1 MPARLPHG
9 SDWTMHKLFRD
20 NNIRWFD
27 ASRRRAFSLAEMV
40 VAMGILV
47 LMLALVGQVF
57 SLTVKSTGQAT
68 ALVHLNQ
75 ALRAFEETI
84 RADLRGVYP
93 GRSLMVIQG
102 NSVDA
107 FWTTADAEAS
117 GGAMPSGGYPHPPDP
132 ERDAAT
138 AAGADVLNAS
148 GIAIRTLPRA
158 DILMMFTNRKGR
170 SYRDPEIQSDLQQ
183 VVYGHAE
190 SGEYVLDANA
200 DAASPFVFKNAI
212 AGAGMFP
219 SGASGTPAAP
229 FPAQQWHLAR
239 RSIQL
244 IPSAAPGLIASG
256 KALDWVTDLFQNARG
271 PFLGDPRLL
280 EGAIDVVV
288 NFDFESI
295 VIYDTMDPYNNNAT
309 IKDPSL
315 LDWHLPWVMG
325 RRGSHAAQSPF
336 QRSMLDMTPPPL
348 YADRLGHYMLP
359 NCASFKVEWSL
370 NPRSDFVS
378 GRLSGIR
385 EILWIDPGQTD
396 NPIGLADPSKDD
408 PLHTLQAKVDALLP
422 SPPPNPPGPKEKLA
436 LLLNQP
442 SIHADGSRYSL
453 INRFRSDQTSLPT
466 TNTISN
472 PWLPLSAVFHDSSDH
487 RANTHVFTATRRVS
501 DSNGMFVGPPDYVP
515 DDVFP
520 TALRITVD
528 VYDPQQR
535 LDRPMRHVIIAT
547 VGG

>member
-1 MPARLPHG
+1 
-9 SDWTMHKLFRD
+9 MHKCFRD
-20 NNIRWFD
+20 NSIRGV
-27 ASRRRAFSLAEMV
+27 ARPKRRAFSLAEMV

-75 ALRAFEETI
+75 ALRAFEETV

-93 GRSLMVIQG
+93 GRSVMVIQG
-102 NSVDA
+102 NTVDA
-107 FWTTADAEAS
+107 FWTAEDAEA
-117 GGAMPSGGYPHPPDP
+117 GGGGLPSAGYPHPADP

-138 AAGADVLNAS
+138 AAGTAVVDATGV
-148 GIAIRTLPRA
+148 AIRTLPRA

-170 SYRDPEIQSDLQQ
+170 SFRDPEIQSNLQQ

-190 SGEYVLDANA
+190 SGEYVVDPNA
-200 DAASPFVFKNAI
+200 GAATPFVFENAI
-212 AGAGMFP
+212 VGAGMFP
-219 SGASGTPAAP
+219 SDASGTPAAP

-244 IPSAAPGLIASG
+244 ISSQAPDLTASG

-280 EGAIDVVV
+280 EGVIDVVV
-288 NFDFESI
+288 NFDYESL
-295 VIYDTMDPYNNNAT
+295 VNYDTMDPGNTT
-309 IKDPSL
+309 IKDPSIQN
-315 LDWHLPWVMG
+315 WHLPWVMG
-325 RRGSHAAQSPF
+325 RRGDHAAQSPF

-385 EILWIDPGQTD
+385 EILWIDPGQT
-396 NPIGLADPSKDD
+396 ADPVGRPDPALDD
-408 PLHTLQAKVDALLP
+408 PLHTLQAKMDALPP

-436 LLLNQP
+436 LLLHEP
-442 SIHADGSRYSL
+442 KIHADGSRYSL
-453 INRFRSDQTSLPT
+453 VNRFRSDQTSLPT
-466 TNTISN
+466 TNTISD
-472 PWLPLSAVFHDSSDH
+472 PWMPLSTVFHDSSDH

-501 DSNGMFVGPPDYVP
+501 DLYGALVEPPDYVP